1 MLGHKWPEH
10 KRQGMNAG
18 VSAVAGVA
26 DFRLVVWG
34 HVAESKDGGAM
45 CYTATERRNIHTY
58 AGGTSPMA
66 AAVHL
71 EAIVQ
76 EDGKIELAIPDLM
89 PGQRVRITVEIADDT
104 LAPAVYERGLAP
116 GEVPASPRQY
126 TALELMK
133 LPLAERHRILEE
145 AAEEAA
151 EEYRTNP
158 DLTEFDAFGEDDLYD
173 DHPE

>member
-1 MLGHKWPEH
+1 MCLLLASEGVGASGQRLGRGRCVLHYNRAPEPPH
-10 KRQGMNAG
+10 MREGYDLM
-18 VSAVAGVA
+18 
-26 DFRLVVWG
+26 
-34 HVAESKDGGAM
+34 
-45 CYTATERRNIHTY
+45 T
-58 AGGTSPMA
+58 

-71 EAIVQ
+71 EVTVQ
-76 EDGKIELAIPDLM
+76 PDGKIEFALPDLI
-89 PGQRVRITVEIADDT
+89 PGQRVRITIEIPDGASVTAVEE
-104 LAPAVYERGLAP
+104 LAHALDETSIP
-116 GEVPASPRQY
+116 PRRY